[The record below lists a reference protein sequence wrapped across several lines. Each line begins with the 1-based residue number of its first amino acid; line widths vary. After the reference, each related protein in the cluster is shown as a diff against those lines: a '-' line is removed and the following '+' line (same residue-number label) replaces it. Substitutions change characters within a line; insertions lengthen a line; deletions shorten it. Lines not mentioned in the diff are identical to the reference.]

1 MPGASSRAIRKA
13 LVLAPFAPE
22 ALERLRQGVKV
33 VYQPWTETRKLHSP
47 DDLAGRIKHERIDA
61 LVVEADVLT
70 EAVFS
75 VPRLQ
80 IAGACRNA
88 PNQVDLG
95 AATAHGVPVV
105 NTPSRNNTSVA
116 ELTIAFMLALGRN
129 VQRAHEHVA
138 AKRWT
143 DPLDAYS
150 RFQGREVAGSAV
162 GIVGLGQIGREVA
175 ARAKALGAR
184 VVAHDPFVAAATAR
198 EAGVR
203 LVSLPVLL
211 RSSDFVTLHTGS
223 VPEPL
228 LDEASLDQLQ
238 PGAFVI
244 NTGSPNA
251 LDYDALAERLQDGRI
266 AGAALDVFPGFILN
280 TSSPLLERDN
290 VILTPHI
297 GGATRETIERHSA
310 MIVDDIER
318 FADGK
323 KPRSLANPDV
333 WKQLSNKDAR

>member
-1 MPGASSRAIRKA
+1 MPGRPGRAVKKA
-13 LVLAPFAPE
+13 LVLAPFSDGS
-22 ALERLRQGVKV
+22 LERMRERLKV
-33 VYQPWTETRKLHSP
+33 TYEPWTDTRKLHNP
-47 DDLAGRIKHERIDA
+47 DDLAARIKTERIDA
-61 LVVEADVLT
+61 VIVEADFLT
-70 EAVFS
+70 EAIFS

-88 PNQVDLG
+88 PNQVDLS

-116 ELTIAFMLALGRN
+116 ELTIALMLALGRN
-129 VQRAHEHVA
+129 VQRAHEHVM
-138 AKRWT
+138 AKHWT

-150 RFQGREVAGSAV
+150 RFQGREVAGSVV

-175 ARAKALGAR
+175 ARARALGAR
-184 VVAHDPFVAAATAR
+184 VIAHDPFVTAATAR
-198 EAGVR
+198 GAGVT

-211 RSSDFVTLHTGS
+211 QSSDFVTLHTGS

-228 LDEASLDQLQ
+228 LDQAALDQLQ
-238 PGAFVI
+238 PGVFVI

-251 LDYDALAERLQDGRI
+251 LDYAALAERLSDGRI

-280 TSSPLLERDN
+280 TASALLELDN

-297 GGATRETIERHSA
+297 GGATRETIERHSK
-310 MIVDDIER
+310 MIVEDIER
-318 FADGK
+318 FAEGK

-333 WKQLSNKDAR
+333 WKQLSKKDAR